1 MVAGTVTFA
10 NYFEVRVMQA
20 PRNAVC
26 SPLVVP
32 THLQVPPPIRSQLR
46 SASDAFQFAGE
57 LPMAAGAQVKSDF
70 DGPEDR
76 QLADDIARAMH
87 HRPLMSR
94 LQRVEVMHGN
104 AAGAVAKSATR
115 LAPVPSAPA
124 PAQASPPPIP
134 VDPRSL
140 DEVIDDL
147 GHFAAPPPSTEWLE
161 NAQRAHRR
169 ERRRNG
175 LAWLTTLGIAG
186 TIVAVAFLL
195 LRV

>member
-1 MVAGTVTFA
+1 
-10 NYFEVRVMQA
+10 MQA
-20 PRNAVC
+20 PRDVVR

-32 THLQVPPPIRSQLR
+32 THLQVPPPVRAQLR
-46 SASDAFQFAGE
+46 SASDAFQFQGE
-57 LPMAAGAQVKSDF
+57 LSMAAGAQVKSDF

-104 AAGAVAKSATR
+104 AAGDIAKSATR
-115 LAPVPSAPA
+115 LAPVPSAPS
-124 PAQASPPPIP
+124 PAQALPPPIP
-134 VDPRSL
+134 ADPRSL

-147 GHFAAPPPSTEWLE
+147 GHFAASPPSTEWLE
-161 NAQRAHRR
+161 KAQREHRR
-169 ERRRNG
+169 KRTSNA
-175 LAWLTTLGIAG
+175 LAWVTTVGIAS

>member
-1 MVAGTVTFA
+1 
-10 NYFEVRVMQA
+10 
-20 PRNAVC
+20 
-26 SPLVVP
+26 
-32 THLQVPPPIRSQLR
+32 
-46 SASDAFQFAGE
+46 
-57 LPMAAGAQVKSDF
+57 MAAGAQVKSDF

-115 LAPVPSAPA
+115 LAPAPSAPSPDEA
-124 PAQASPPPIP
+124 LPPPLP
-134 VDPRSL
+134 ADPRSL

-161 NAQRAHRR
+161 KAQRQHRR
-169 ERRRNG
+169 ERRRNA

-186 TIVAVAFLL
+186 TIVTVAFLL

>member
-1 MVAGTVTFA
+1 MPCVVRWSCPHICRCRRQFVPSC
-10 NYFEVRVMQA
+10 EVRPM
-20 PRNAVC
+20 PSN
-26 SPLVVP
+26 
-32 THLQVPPPIRSQLR
+32 SQ
-46 SASDAFQFAGE
+46 GE
-57 LPMAAGAQVKSDF
+57 LSMAAGAQVKSDF

-161 NAQRAHRR
+161 KAQREHRR
-169 ERRRNG
+169 ERSAQCLG
-175 LAWLTTLGIAG
+175 LADDAGDRRHDRRRRLPAAARLTLTAEIPY
-186 TIVAVAFLL
+186 
-195 LRV
+195 RD